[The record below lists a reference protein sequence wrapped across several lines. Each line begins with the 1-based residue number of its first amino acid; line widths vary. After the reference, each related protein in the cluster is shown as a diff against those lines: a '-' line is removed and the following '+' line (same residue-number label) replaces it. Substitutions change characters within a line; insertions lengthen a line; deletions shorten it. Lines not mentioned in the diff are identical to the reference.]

1 LICSLQINKSANGY
15 LKCIPYTIIMDI
27 DYNVLGV
34 DKRDDDIII
43 KLAYKK
49 KILECHPDRGG
60 SGDEFIR
67 IQESYRK
74 IKESRENNEKKRKL
88 FVDMTVFLSEI
99 LDIDKEYVDSIVSI
113 LF

>member
-1 LICSLQINKSANGY
+1 
-15 LKCIPYTIIMDI
+15 MDI

-34 DKRDDDIII
+34 DRIDDDIII

-49 KILECHPDRGG
+49 KILEYHPDRGG

-74 IKESRENNEKKRKL
+74 IKESRENNEKNRKIFL
-88 FVDMTVFLSEI
+88 FLSEI
-99 LDIDKEYVDSIVSI
+99 LDIDKDYVDSIVSI
-113 LF
+113 FF

>member
-1 LICSLQINKSANGY
+1 
-15 LKCIPYTIIMDI
+15 MDI
-27 DYNVLGV
+27 DYNVLEV
-34 DKRDDDIII
+34 DRRDDDIII

-60 SGDEFIR
+60 DGDEFIR

-88 FVDMTVFLSEI
+88 FLDMTVFLSEI
-99 LDIDKEYVDSIVSI
+99 LDIDKEYVDYIVSI

>member
-1 LICSLQINKSANGY
+1 
-15 LKCIPYTIIMDI
+15 MDI

-34 DKRDDDIII
+34 ERRDDDIII

-60 SGDEFIR
+60 DGDEFIR

-88 FVDMTVFLSEI
+88 FLDMTVFLSEI
-99 LDIDKEYVDSIVSI
+99 LDIDKEYVDYIVSI